1 MTVFVQGLLIAA
13 LLLFIILVGAFDF
26 GGETSKGIIFAGAGL
41 IVLAL
46 ILYLDWRE
54 GRL

>member
-1 MTVFVQGLLIAA
+1 MTSDRTFPG
-13 LLLFIILVGAFDF
+13 FI
-26 GGETSKGIIFAGAGL
+26 AGAGL

>member
-1 MTVFVQGLLIAA
+1 MTVFIQGLLIIA
-13 LLLFIILVGAFDF
+13 LLLFFILVGAFDL
-26 GGETSKGIIFAGAGL
+26 GSEMSKGIIFAGAGL

-54 GRL
+54 GRF